1 MTTLLTAKFAQV
13 DASILDILSSNR
25 LPPNQTHGALPTTA
39 SSCNQSSKRVNRHRV
54 K

>member
-25 LPPNQTHGALPTTA
+25 LPPKQTHGARLTTA
-39 SSCNQSSKRVNRHRV
+39 SNCNQSSKRVNRH
-54 K
+54 

>member
-25 LPPNQTHGALPTTA
+25 LPPSQTHGTLPTTA
-39 SSCNQSSKRVNRHRV
+39 SSCNQSSKRVNRH
-54 K
+54 